1 MGKNLLSKTARK
13 RIINGISLLLAGINI
28 TLVGTMSRFLREM
41 LIANAQYGIC
51 KTPQMV
57 LFILAVFW
65 LAGAAVFYRLIRGL
79 LIQTDKRLVRHALF
93 WGMLLAASYVMGAR
107 LAAHET
113 IFGGA
118 GYVLTYLAAAVC
130 LAVPAASCIAPFL
143 RNGTSSGEAERPLQK
158 KHPLWQAGLF
168 YGMVIFLCWLPVFLA
183 YYPSVFAYDAEGQ
196 LYQVIAGDYSTHHPL
211 LHTLFLG
218 AFFKLGGVLGSYSA
232 GMALHSIVQMILLA
246 AAFAFVLS
254 YLYEKGISRWRRM
267 LLLAFYALFPTNS
280 VLSLSTTK
288 DVLFSALVLLYTMLL
303 YYMICDKKMQVDKRD
318 RAACVILSVLLLL
331 FRNNAVY
338 AFLVSMPLVY
348 AGYRKW
354 QIGEEKAQSASFGA
368 RTYLVLSIAALLFFA
383 VCSAGLRAGTHAH
396 SGSPREMLSVPLQQ
410 MARTRVKEEQRIDP
424 ALRKE
429 LEKYIPA
436 EWVFAAYDPHLADP
450 VKNRAVIHDDPAG
463 LIETWVKL
471 GMRHLDVYVDAFLD
485 NCVGCWYLEDI
496 SHAQIY
502 GIGTE
507 SGFGYLSTDNRT
519 MPAGCEIIPHS
530 YLPGL
535 RSLLEKIVS
544 DNQYQRI
551 PVLRIIFAPAFY
563 WWMLCMYMAVAVYR
577 RKYIMLLPVCFLG
590 AYYLTLLLSP
600 AVLIRYM
607 YPFVVTV
614 PAICCCMSRDLTK
627 KDSENTQ

>member
-1 MGKNLLSKTARK
+1 MGKNLLSETARK

-93 WGMLLAASYVMGAR
+93 WGMMLAASYVMGAR

-254 YLYEKGISRWRRM
+254 YLYEKGISRWQRM

-318 RAACVILSVLLLL
+318 GAACVILSVLLLL

-563 WWMLCMYMAVAVYR
+563 WWMLCIYMAVAVYR

-590 AYYLTLLLSP
+590 AYYLTLLL
-600 AVLIRYM
+600 LRYM

>member
-1 MGKNLLSKTARK
+1 MGKNLSSETARK

-118 GYVLTYLAAAVC
+118 GYVLMYLAAAVC

-303 YYMICDKKMQVDKRD
+303 YHMICDKKMQVDKRD
-318 RAACVILSVLLLL
+318 GAACVILSVLLLL

-354 QIGEEKAQSASFGA
+354 QIGEERAQSASFGA